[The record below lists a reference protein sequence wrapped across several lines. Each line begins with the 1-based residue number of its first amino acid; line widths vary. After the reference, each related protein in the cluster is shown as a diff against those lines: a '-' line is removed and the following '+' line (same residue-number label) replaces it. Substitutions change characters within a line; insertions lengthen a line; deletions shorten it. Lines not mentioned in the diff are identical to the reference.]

1 MIILLVL
8 GLVLF
13 LGAHLVPVA
22 VPLRARL
29 VARVGEDRYKG
40 LFAAASLAGLA
51 LIVAGYY
58 FAERGPQLFPP
69 SPAARSI
76 APEAMTLS
84 FILFAAANMRGYI
97 RHALKHPMLLG
108 VLVWSSVHLLANG
121 DLRGTILFGAFFAWA
136 IADLVSAIARRAV
149 KAFEPSL
156 RFDAMAVAGGLVLAG
171 VVMFAHRWLFGVRVV
186 SFGA

>member
-1 MIILLVL
+1 MILLAL
-8 GLVLF
+8 GLALF

-22 VPLRARL
+22 VLLRARWI
-29 VARVGEDRYKG
+29 ARVGERRYKG
-40 LFAAASLAGLA
+40 LFTVASLAGFA

-58 FAERGPQLFPP
+58 FGERGPQLFAP
-69 SPAARSI
+69 SPVARAV

-84 FILFAAANMRGYI
+84 FILLAAANMRGYL
-97 RHALKHPMLLG
+97 RHTLKHPMLLG
-108 VLVWSSVHLLANG
+108 VLLWSFVHLLANG

-136 IADLVSAIARRAV
+136 VVDLVSAIARGAV
-149 KAFEPSL
+149 KTFVPSV
-156 RFDAMAVAGGLVLAG
+156 RFDVMAIVGGIVLAG